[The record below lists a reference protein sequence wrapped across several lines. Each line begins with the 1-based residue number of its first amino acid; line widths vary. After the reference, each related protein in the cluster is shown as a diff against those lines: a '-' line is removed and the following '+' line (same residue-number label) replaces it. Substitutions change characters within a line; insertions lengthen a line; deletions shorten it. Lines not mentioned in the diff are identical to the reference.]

1 MSWATF
7 FVWCG
12 SCYFLV
18 GDTLN
23 GMVAGGYAKGISE
36 GCVVMLI
43 HSILSILAPKA
54 PHQTHTFHPIH
65 DETEEEGN
73 RQEYTVVSVYYNN
86 HLLIRQ

>member
-1 MSWATF
+1 MYIWIWPIVKARDELGDVF

-43 HSILSILAPKA
+43 HSILSILAP
-54 PHQTHTFHPIH
+54 
-65 DETEEEGN
+65 
-73 RQEYTVVSVYYNN
+73 
-86 HLLIRQ
+86 

>member
-1 MSWATF
+1 MSWAVF
-7 FVWCG
+7 LFWCG

-43 HSILSILAPKA
+43 HSFL
-54 PHQTHTFHPIH
+54 FHPIH

-73 RQEYTVVSVYYNN
+73 RQECTVVSVYYNN